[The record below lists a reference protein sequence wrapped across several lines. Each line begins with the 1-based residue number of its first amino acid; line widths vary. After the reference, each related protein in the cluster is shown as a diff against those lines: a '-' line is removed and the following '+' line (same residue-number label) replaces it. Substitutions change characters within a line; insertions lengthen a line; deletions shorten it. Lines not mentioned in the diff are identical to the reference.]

1 MWLTMQAVFLY
12 SGVFAALH
20 ILWGI
25 IIHSSFVVFLGGC
38 GLFLTY
44 GLLRRSDS
52 VRLGS
57 VVLLTLY
64 VLSRLL
70 LGVFAWRGAGPAV
83 LIPNLIAILAAMYL
97 LFSLAR
103 LSKPFASKRDMWVG
117 AFVSKYLPLLPY
129 LFFSLFPLYFMLV
142 TSVKTDQELYNLKA
156 APFWVTSAGFTV
168 SNYSYLFERTMY
180 GTWLGNSLK
189 ISLIATALSVA
200 ISILAAYALARLRF
214 RGAETFGV
222 AVFVTYLV
230 PPSLLFLPL
239 AKVVET
245 LGLTDRSLALIAT
258 YPTFLIPF
266 CTWLLMGY
274 FRTIPKEIEECALID
289 GCNRIQALVRIVL
302 PMAIPGIIC
311 AVLFG
316 FTISWNEFLYS
327 LVFISTSTAK
337 TMTVG
342 VVSELI
348 RGDIYYWGQL
358 MAGAVVGSIPI
369 VVAYVFFMDYYVS
382 GLTAGGIK

>member
-1 MWLTMQAVFLY
+1 MWLTLQSVPLY
-12 SGVFAALH
+12 SGIFAVLH
-20 ILWGI
+20 ILWGLLRY
-25 IIHSSFVVFLGGC
+25 SSLLMFLGVC
-38 GLFLTY
+38 GLVLTY

-57 VVLLTLY
+57 IVLLTLY
-64 VLSRLL
+64 ILGRLI
-70 LGVFAWRGAGPAV
+70 LGAFVWRGAGPAV
-83 LIPNLIAILAAMYL
+83 VLPNLLAILAAMYL

-103 LSKPFASKRDMWVG
+103 LGAAYASKRDMWVG
-117 AFVSKYLPLLPY
+117 ALVARYLPLLPY

-156 APFWVTSAGFTV
+156 APFWVTPAGFTV
-168 SNYSYLFERTMY
+168 SNYGYLFDRTLYAAWMV
-180 GTWLGNSLK
+180 NSLK
-189 ISLIATALSVA
+189 ISCLATAISVA

-245 LGLTDRSLALIAT
+245 LGLTDHSLALIAT

-302 PMAIPGIIC
+302 PMAVPGIIC
-311 AVLFG
+311 AILFG

-327 LVFISTSTAK
+327 LVFISSSTAK

-369 VVAYVFFMDYYVS
+369 VIAYVFFMDYYVS
-382 GLTAGGIK
+382 GLTAGAIK

>member
-1 MWLTMQAVFLY
+1 MWLTMQSVSLY

-25 IIHSSFVVFLGGC
+25 IINSSFVVFLGGC
-38 GLFLTY
+38 GLLLTY

-64 VLSRLL
+64 VLARLL
-70 LGVFAWRGAGPAV
+70 LGVFAWRGAGPVV

-103 LSKPFASKRDMWVG
+103 LSKPFTSKRDMWVG

-156 APFWVTSAGFTV
+156 APFWVASAGFTV

-189 ISLIATALSVA
+189 ISLVATALSVA